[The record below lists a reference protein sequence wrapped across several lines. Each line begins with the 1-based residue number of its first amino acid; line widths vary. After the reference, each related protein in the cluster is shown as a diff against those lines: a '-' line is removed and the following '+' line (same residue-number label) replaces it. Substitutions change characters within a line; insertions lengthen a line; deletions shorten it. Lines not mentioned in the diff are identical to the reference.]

1 MIIIG
6 KTVEIYLMFYY
17 MLPSAAYKLKT
28 AEDLT
33 QSLAALL
40 TLLQIK
46 DSDND
51 NIHTVKTFYCR
62 STLLWGKNNSDQ
74 LHLYLFI

>member
-1 MIIIG
+1 
-6 KTVEIYLMFYY
+6 